1 MLSPTAKILQLGQS
15 FMTKYDKVLV
25 VKAIF
30 FYRKL
35 QVLNG
40 KSKKY
45 HDFLISKKKKDSRAI
60 QDAWKSWLNFKE
72 IYNKNS
78 SRLNTYKPQHWYC
91 KYQFPLLFIY
101 LFIYYFFFFFC
112 FDCLNFVKKH

>member
-1 MLSPTAKILQLGQS
+1 
-15 FMTKYDKVLV
+15 MTKYDKVLV

-45 HDFLISKKKKDSRAI
+45 HDFLISKNKKDSRAI

-72 IYNKNS
+72 IYNENS
-78 SRLNTYKPQHWYC
+78 SRLNTYKPQHWYY

>member
-45 HDFLISKKKKDSRAI
+45 HDFLISKKKKIQELFKTRGNLGSTSRKFI
-60 QDAWKSWLNFKE
+60 IKIPHVSTHTNHNIGIVSINFPC
-72 IYNKNS
+72 Y
-78 SRLNTYKPQHWYC
+78 
-91 KYQFPLLFIY
+91 LFIY
-101 LFIYYFFFFFC
+101 LFIISFFFFAST
-112 FDCLNFVKKH
+112 V

>member
-45 HDFLISKKKKDSRAI
+45 HDFLISKKKKRFKSYSRRV
-60 QDAWKSWLNFKE
+60 E
-72 IYNKNS
+72 ILAQLQGN
-78 SRLNTYKPQHWYC
+78 L
-91 KYQFPLLFIY
+91 
-101 LFIYYFFFFFC
+101 
-112 FDCLNFVKKH
+112 